1 MPFIPVPN
9 VVEYRMVHTYL
20 NQRLTNSIYVQYDQP
35 PSPNDLQTGAQQ
47 IAQLWAANI
56 IPNLSSDCVFTEVYA
71 RDLSFQ
77 SSFVYTFTG
86 TPLPVSGSA
95 FGQPMP
101 SHVAVVVSLRTG
113 LAGRSYRGRLY
124 IGGLTELQVDGDYP
138 NPAVRNA
145 ITVGV
150 SAVIVGML
158 GATQRPVV
166 VSRYQ
171 AGLPRNPGVATP
183 ILSVL
188 NVTRRVASQR
198 KRLP

>member
-9 VVEYRMVHTYL
+9 VVEYRVVHRYL
-20 NQRLTNSIYVQYDQP
+20 NQPLTNSIYVQYDQP
-35 PSPNDLQTGAQQ
+35 PSPNDLQSGCSQL
-47 IAQLWAANI
+47 AQLWATNI
-56 IPNLSSDCVFTEVYA
+56 MPNLSSDCVFTQVFA

-77 SSFVYTFTG
+77 SSFVYTYTG
-86 TPLPVSGSA
+86 VPLPVSGGA

-138 NPAVRNA
+138 NVGIRNA
-145 ITVGV
+145 ITAGV

-158 GATQRPVV
+158 TTDRRCVV
-166 VSRYQ
+166 VSRYT
-171 AGLPRNPGVATP
+171 AGRPRNPGVANP

-188 NVTRRVASQR
+188 NVTQRVGSQR